1 MAPVVVSGDDNTRVL
16 GPSEYNW
23 TKATALG
30 TGIAVVAVALR
41 RLVKSHQVALACQEV
56 MDQHATLRAQV
67 VETPKGKLA
76 FHIKGNSIAPNVEIY
91 PWPQTS
97 ESYSVGDI
105 TVDGDDDGLAAAVNK
120 VVRDELNTPFVIP
133 EDSPSPPLNLFQVH
147 MYTES
152 FQSQTIIVLRFH
164 SGGLDRPSA
173 SVALDQ
179 FLTALN
185 SIVDGQPVSLPHNP
199 GKDAILPTIE
209 ELVPKGKSS
218 KNFFQKG
225 FDTVGYALS
234 ANRYSLL
241 PFHPNFAEHRK
252 EKFKSDVLTY
262 SLGKAGT
269 ASLLAA
275 CKKENTTLAA
285 ALGTAFLKTAA
296 GVKELKDRKKDEFS
310 FTSLVDCRRFFEP
323 SLAVDAMGNF
333 VAGVPQGQQAKEGC
347 SFWDL
352 ARTVSALTAKEL
364 SKSKHLSEI
373 PVPNM
378 LFSQVLKHPNVTPQS
393 SMRTSLFSL
402 FVDEAPKLQWRGYQ
416 NLQVGVVAGPFP
428 SMHGVGPCFA
438 ISETLREGND
448 LSISFIYA
456 QPVFT
461 RSQMSAYCAAAVEL
475 LSQVSLDC

>member
-133 EDSPSPPLNLFQVH
+133 EDSPSPPLNLFQVWIPCLLKVVDIPNFSRCSLRFSMKALFVDEADGVWCWHYAFVCSWQVH

-262 SLGKAGT
+262 SLGKAGILYT
-269 ASLLAA
+269 IRIKSSQCL
-275 CKKENTTLAA
+275 
-285 ALGTAFLKTAA
+285 
-296 GVKELKDRKKDEFS
+296 
-310 FTSLVDCRRFFEP
+310 TSL
-323 SLAVDAMGNF
+323 SLPWYVLIVF
-333 VAGVPQGQQAKEGC
+333 VPAFVYAGHEC
-347 SFWDL
+347 IHS
-352 ARTVSALTAKEL
+352 
-364 SKSKHLSEI
+364 
-373 PVPNM
+373 
-378 LFSQVLKHPNVTPQS
+378 
-393 SMRTSLFSL
+393 
-402 FVDEAPKLQWRGYQ
+402 WR
-416 NLQVGVVAGPFP
+416 
-428 SMHGVGPCFA
+428 
-438 ISETLREGND
+438 
-448 LSISFIYA
+448 
-456 QPVFT
+456 
-461 RSQMSAYCAAAVEL
+461 L
-475 LSQVSLDC
+475 L